1 MTAITRKLAATTA
14 VALLAASGVAAAADA
29 PVVGAQKTS
38 SAKTAPLTI
47 PGTGVKK
54 GERLPSGARL
64 IYRDVTL
71 EGKQTTTL
79 TLKAPAGKR
88 LRGLVPSAGKVGFT
102 VAGKGSYVG
111 HTKVSLRSFAD
122 PNATGEVSGRI
133 YGLVR

>member
-1 MTAITRKLAATTA
+1 MTITRKLAAVTS
-14 VALLAASGVAAAADA
+14 VALLTASGLAAAAAA
-29 PVVGAQKTS
+29 PVVGAQRTS
-38 SAKTAPLTI
+38 ATRTAPLTI

-71 EGKQTTTL
+71 QGTQTVTL

-88 LRGLVPSAGKVGFT
+88 LRGLADESDVGFAT
-102 VAGKGSYVG
+102 VDKGTYSG
-111 HTKVSLRSFAD
+111 HKQVKLRTFAN
-122 PNATGEVSGRI
+122 PNVEGEVTGRI